1 MRVKDCLFFFCMAGL
16 LQKAAKEQD
25 RDTACANCVPVLYGR
40 RPIRQSSASLSRI
53 SRAEAGVLVYRTLL
67 GLDETKNQDYREN
80 VQYVLG
86 GD

>member
-53 SRAEAGVLVYRTLL
+53 SRAAPYIPASLPRVARPMAALRLPITV
-67 GLDETKNQDYREN
+67 NPS
-80 VQYVLG
+80 
-86 GD
+86 